1 MPHVRLN
8 GGSNVWSDI
17 RRLSLPND
25 AIGKLMP
32 DQSRKVRLIF
42 RFRIIGGNRFVI
54 AVAIDHIPAVIC
66 FPKTSFL
73 FLQAAAA
80 SVIGLALATHRYRTG
95 ESLPSRAR
103 RTIFTGGNP
112 CCRKA
117 SWKLCRFSSPPFI
130 FR

>member
-1 MPHVRLN
+1 MACVCSYAQYAMRVAVFESH
-8 GGSNVWSDI
+8 G
-17 RRLSLPND
+17 RRD
-25 AIGKLMP
+25 AI
-32 DQSRKVRLIF
+32 
-42 RFRIIGGNRFVI
+42 
-54 AVAIDHIPAVIC
+54 AAVIC

-73 FLQAAAA
+73 FRQAAVA

-95 ESLPSRAR
+95 ESLPRRAR